1 MQKQGRGMNNAY
13 KLDKTYYDIIFHY
26 FQNASPFV
34 RGHPHRERKNRRD
47 SSGLLFPADICYSKG
62 FR

>member
-1 MQKQGRGMNNAY
+1 MNNAH
-13 KLDKTYYDIIFHY
+13 KLVITYYDIIFHY

-34 RGHPHRERKNRRD
+34 RGHPHMERKKRRD